1 MTVVVTYV
9 GVAIVAVIAFPLAAG
24 VPGHHFSD
32 APVLDIMEQ
41 LHPHWLSQVMTYS
54 IGATAGLT
62 LVAAADSAMLGLSRL
77 AYSLSVNR
85 QIPAGWGACTLNA
98 RPPMC

>member
-1 MTVVVTYV
+1 M
-9 GVAIVAVIAFPLAAG
+9 GVAIVAVLAFPLAAGG

-41 LHPHWLSQVMTYS
+41 LHPHWLSQAMTYA

-85 QIPAGWGACTLNA
+85 QIPSGLGRLHASA
-98 RPPMC
+98 RLPMC